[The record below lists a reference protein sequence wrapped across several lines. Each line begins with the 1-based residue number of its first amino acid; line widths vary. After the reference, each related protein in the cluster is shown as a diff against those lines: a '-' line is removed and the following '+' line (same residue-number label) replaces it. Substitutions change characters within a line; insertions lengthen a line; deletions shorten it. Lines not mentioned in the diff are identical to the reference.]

1 MSKELDAKL
10 KTALDES
17 RLLILG
23 AQVLFGFAFQAVFQE
38 LFVEV
43 DVAGRTMQI
52 LALGLLSISVAL
64 LIVPSLYHQIACRG
78 RTLHRAVGVATL
90 FAGWSLLPLTLGL
103 GALAYVVFARF
114 AGIRVALVFAGLL
127 TATGL
132 SLLYGLGF
140 SLRKEPNALP
150 PESETPLKTKIEQ
163 LLTEARVVIPGGQ
176 ALLGFQFVATL
187 TKSFENL
194 PDSLKWVHAAGLA
207 AVALSVLLL
216 MTPAAL
222 HRLAFHGEDDPQ
234 FLVIGSRLVVAA
246 ALPLALGISAH
257 VAVVVYTISEKS
269 GLSFFLASI
278 AAAIFLAAWYVYPMT
293 KRNCGT
299 KPAAR

>member
-23 AQVLFGFAFQAVFQE
+23 AQVLFGFAFQAAFQE

-43 DVAGRTMQI
+43 DVAARTMQI
-52 LALGLLSISVAL
+52 LALGLLSVSVAL

-78 RTLHRAVGVATL
+78 RTLHRALRVATL

-114 AGIRVALVFAGLL
+114 AGNRVALVLAGLL

-140 SLRKEPNALP
+140 SLRKEPKALP
-150 PESETPLKTKIEQ
+150 PESETSLKTKIEQ

-194 PDSLKWVHAAGLA
+194 PDSMKWVHAAGLS
-207 AVALSVLLL
+207 AVALSVLRL

-234 FLVIGSRLVVAA
+234 FFDIGSRLVVAA
-246 ALPLALGISAH
+246 ALPLALGISAD
-257 VAVVVYTISEKS
+257 VAVVVYTITERS

-278 AAAIFLAAWYVYPMT
+278 AAAVFLAAWYLYPMT
-293 KRNCGT
+293 KRTCET
-299 KPAAR
+299 QPAAR